1 MKDFNPYEFLN
12 RLNADEDEGGER
24 LMLSDQFK
32 ATDLGTMLKTALIA
46 VELLSERVRE
56 LEKMSGRISIP
67 DPVAFEQ
74 WRVR

>member
-12 RLNADEDEGGER
+12 RLSAEEGECGER

-46 VELLSERVRE
+46 VELLAERVRE
-56 LEKMSGRISIP
+56 LEKMSGKIALP
-67 DPVAFEQ
+67 DL
-74 WRVR
+74 RGD